1 MKFSVSPVILIT
13 KELIEGKENLRYIT
27 QGDVDFNRDMNYFAD
42 RLSTHD
48 QEFYFEK
55 QESDNVSSLEYA
67 LKKLLKPEGYID
79 DFILQT
85 GFLMEKYKLP
95 IKTTQDNHKREA
107 NKEIKL
113 DLPFSSTECW
123 KLGIVL

>member
-1 MKFSVSPVILIT
+1 MLIDDT
-13 KELIEGKENLRYIT
+13 ENLRYIT
-27 QGDVDFNRDMNYFAD
+27 QSDTDFNKKLASFAD
-42 RLSTHD
+42 SLSTYD

-79 DFILQT
+79 DFIWQI
-85 GFLMEKYKLP
+85 GFLMEKYELP
-95 IKTTQDNHKREA
+95 MKTTQDNQKREA
-107 NKEIKL
+107 NNEIKL
-113 DLPFSSTECW
+113 DLPFPSTECW

>member
-1 MKFSVSPVILIT
+1 MSPVILIA
-13 KELIEGKENLRYIT
+13 KLLIDGKENLRYIT
-27 QGDVDFNRDMNYFAD
+27 QGDADFNRDMNYFAD

-55 QESDNVSSLEYA
+55 QESNNVSPLEYA
-67 LKKLLKPEGYID
+67 LNKLLKPEGYID

-85 GFLMEKYKLP
+85 GFLMDRYKLP